1 MSKSNETSVGRAPL
15 KSVKKHTPNP
25 RSHKPLSRKKI
36 KKHMIPIQSVTKR
49 ISKPSHE
56 TGFKRTIDYMIPKT
70 KGNTKGI
77 SKPSYETGFTSSKKE
92 NSI

>member
-1 MSKSNETSVGRAPL
+1 
-15 KSVKKHTPNP
+15 
-25 RSHKPLSRKKI
+25 
-36 KKHMIPIQSVTKR
+36 MIPIQSVTKR

-56 TGFKRTIDYMIPKT
+56 TGFKRKTKIIDYMIPKT

-77 SKPSYETGFTSSKKE
+77 SKPSHETGFTSSKKE